1 MTDNRTRTFLMLVL
15 CTPALAGCGLDA
27 VGSAATG
34 AAVKK
39 QEIENSQAQK
49 EVIQHQLQ
57 QALGQG
63 QQRQRDLDQ
72 ATK

>member
-1 MTDNRTRTFLMLVL
+1 MTYNRTCTALLLL
-15 CTPALAGCGLDA
+15 CTAAMAGCGLEA

-49 EVIQHQLQ
+49 EAIQQQLQ
-57 QALGQG
+57 QALDQG